1 MLKHTKR
8 FYVLFIVIALIG
20 SLTMGACGFH
30 LSSQAVPPKNYTGT
44 AISLLNQMPRPIG
57 IIRHESVVSI
67 QLYAEETE
75 VSIAQGVRFLAWTFD
90 CTVPG
95 PIIELR
101 QGEDVSLTLHRLDP
115 RMTHSIDLHA
125 AFVPPSH
132 DFAPVLP
139 RQSNTLHFAAGVPGV
154 FMHVS
159 LRI

>member
-1 MLKHTKR
+1 M
-8 FYVLFIVIALIG
+8 
-20 SLTMGACGFH
+20 
-30 LSSQAVPPKNYTGT
+30 
-44 AISLLNQMPRPIG
+44 
-57 IIRHESVVSI
+57 SI

-75 VSIAQGVRFLAWTFD
+75 VSIAQGVKFLAWTFD

-125 AFVPPSH
+125 AFVPPSQN
-132 DFAPVLP
+132 FAPVLP

-154 FMHVS
+154 FMHGS